1 VNVRVLKALTVSTL
15 ISGVVGLSAVAPLQ
29 TPALAASPPAATGN
43 NLYLST
49 VGVPI
54 ISGGRLV
61 NYVLVRL
68 SLSLSAG
75 TDVSHMSEK
84 EPYFR
89 EALVR
94 LGYRT
99 HLNPSNSLNKVN
111 PDLVSSKMLPLC
123 QAIVGPVVTGVTVK
137 YQEPERWLP
146 NPAPAASPAAAPA
159 PRLDP

>member
-1 VNVRVLKALTVSTL
+1 M
-15 ISGVVGLSAVAPLQ
+15 GVGLALLGSAALPRR
-29 TPALAASPPAATGN
+29 ALAASPPAPAGN

-68 SLSLSAG
+68 SLTVRPG
-75 TDVSHMSEK
+75 TDVSHLSEK

-94 LGYRT
+94 LGYHTR
-99 HLNPSNSLNKVN
+99 LNPANTLNRID
-111 PDLVSSKMLPLC
+111 PALVIAKMLPLC
-123 QAIVGPVVTGVTVK
+123 QAIAGPGVVTGVEIK
-137 YQEPERWLP
+137 YQEPEKWLEAP
-146 NPAPAASPAAAPA
+146 SSAPAPAPSPHPEF
-159 PRLDP
+159 